1 MMKKIVHLDSH
12 FPTGEQTVQPVML
25 WSRGK
30 SFIEPITKYAS
41 VGAEYF
47 KTIEPIPGHSIVY
60 VLAVSAWERY
70 GENRNGD
77 GFPDQP
83 YKPLSSP
90 PWISEDEILS
100 KHYKSF
106 EQFGFNYR
114 HHQNTDP
121 EKSVGRVMRAFWN
134 PTMYRVE
141 LLIDVDNAKAP
152 DLANRIAA
160 GEYPPVSMGTKVP
173 WDVCLICGNRA
184 PTRAQYCDHLRF
196 QMREVVN
203 GLKVAALNPSCK
215 FFDISWVVRPADP
228 NAYMLKKVA
237 EEAYEI
243 KLSGAAAGE
252 YLDEM
257 QERKMAAHKLAVID
271 KVVQGIP
278 VDAKTE
284 GVDPMHL
291 QNIQTMQ
298 PTAQSMSAGLPE
310 LPDDLLRRLA
320 SSFSL
325 PEIFT
330 STLAMGMPLC
340 TREVVKITIYRQMPQ
355 APNMDGIADAAV
367 AARQPLLGLFQE
379 HPQMLDAFE
388 KDLDIDQCHLN
399 PKVAEMIGTGMEKR
413 SGIYEYLKRK
423 YIPGKYR
430 DETSQ
435 LTPFTLT
442 DPASGQRYGTNRW
455 AAIQAHDEIA
465 KKNLR
470 KVIGGGAAL
479 GGAYGLISAGLRS
492 KGLSKLNPL
501 VAGTLGA
508 VGLSNLP
515 SMGAHYMT
523 DQGVPIPVLTE
534 LTKMSVDSSSFSRSL
549 ALPLFG
555 TLGTMALL
563 GMDRRHRLAQ
573 GYIPGDPSEGVL
585 RRGVDTLGS
594 AAANYPLLF
603 AGLGTMGLRA
613 AGNTQTAKY
622 LGENIV
628 GPLAQKG
635 KSWANKTDEALRGW
649 AKKTDQ
655 GVKDWAS
662 TKTSSDTVGL
672 PDLDMDKIAESLG
685 KILLANTVL

>member
-1 MMKKIVHLDSH
+1 MMKKIVHLDTY

-41 VGAEYF
+41 VGADYF
-47 KTIEPIPGHSIVY
+47 RTIEPIPGHSIVY

-77 GFPDQP
+77 SFPDQP
-83 YKPLSSP
+83 YKPMEGG
-90 PWISEDEILS
+90 ITEDQTLQ

-106 EQFGFNYR
+106 ETVGNVFM
-114 HHQNTDP
+114 HHANNDP
-121 EKSVGRVMRAFWN
+121 AKAVGRVMKAFWN
-134 PTMYRVE
+134 DLMKRVE
-141 LLIDVDNAKAP
+141 LLLDVDNAKTPNIAE
-152 DLANRIAA
+152 RIKN
-160 GEYPPVSMGTKVP
+160 GEFPAVSMGTRVP
-173 WDVCLICGNRA
+173 WDVCSICLNHA

-196 QMREVVN
+196 QMRDVVN
-203 GLKVAALNPSCK
+203 GMKVSALNPSCK

-228 NAYMLKKVA
+228 NAFMLKKVA
-237 EEAYEI
+237 DEAYEI

-257 QERKMAAHKLAVID
+257 GDRKLAAHKLAVID

-278 VDAKTE
+278 VDAKSE
-284 GVDPMHL
+284 NIDPMHL
-291 QNIQTMQ
+291 RNVCAMQ
-298 PTAQSMSAGLPE
+298 PTAQSMSQGLPE

-340 TREVVKITIYRQMPQ
+340 TREVVKITIYRQLPG

-367 AARQPLLGLFQE
+367 SARQPLLDLFQE
-379 HPQMLDAFE
+379 HPQMLDMCE
-388 KDLDIDQCHLN
+388 RDLDIDKCHLN
-399 PKVAEMIGTGMEKR
+399 SKVAEMIGTGMEKR
-413 SGIYEYLKRK
+413 SGIYEYLRRK

-430 DETSQ
+430 EEASQ
-435 LTPFTLT
+435 LTPLSIT
-442 DPASGQRYGTNRW
+442 DPISGQQYGTNRW

-470 KVIGGGAAL
+470 KVLGGAAVL
-479 GGAYGLISAGLRS
+479 GGGYGLISSGLKS

-508 VGLSNLP
+508 IGLAKWP

-523 DQGVPIPVLTE
+523 DQGIPIPVLTE
-534 LTKMSVDSSSFSRSL
+534 LTKTSADSGIARSL

-573 GYIPGDPSEGVL
+573 GYVPGDPYESMP
-585 RRGVDTLGS
+585 RRAVDTVGS
-594 AAANYPLLF
+594 FAENHPLIF

-613 AGNTQTAKY
+613 AGNTQAAKY
-622 LGENIV
+622 LGKNIIK
-628 GPLAQKG
+628 PLAQKG
-635 KSWANKTDEALRGW
+635 QASRGRLDESLRAW
-649 AKKTDQ
+649 AKNTDQ
-655 GVKDWAS
+655 NVKNWAS
-662 TKTSSDTVGL
+662 TKTSSDNVTL
-672 PDLDMDKIAESLG
+672 PELDMSKIAESLG
-685 KILLANTVL
+685 EILLLNTVL

>member
-1 MMKKIVHLDSH
+1 MMKKIVHLDQY

-25 WSRGK
+25 WSGGK
-30 SFIEPITKYAS
+30 RFIEPITKYAS

-47 KTIEPIPGHSIVY
+47 KTIEPVPGHSIVY

-83 YKPLSSP
+83 YKPLASP
-90 PWISEDEILS
+90 PWISEDEVLT

-106 EQFGFNYR
+106 EILGHNYR
-114 HHQNTDP
+114 HHKNTDP
-121 EKSVGRVMRAFWN
+121 EKSVGRVMKAFWN

-141 LLIDVDNAKAP
+141 LLIDVDNVKAP
-152 DLANRIAA
+152 DLAEKIAA

-173 WDVCLICGNRA
+173 WDVCTLCGNKA

-196 QMREVVN
+196 QMRDVVN
-203 GLKVAALNPSCK
+203 GVKIAALNPSCK
-215 FFDISWVVRPADP
+215 FFDISWVIRPADP

-237 EEAYEI
+237 DEAYEI
-243 KLSGAAAGE
+243 KYSGAAAGE

-257 QERKMAAHKLAVID
+257 EERKLAAHKLAVID

-278 VDAKTE
+278 VDAKSE
-284 GVDPMHL
+284 NIDPMHL
-291 QNIQTMQ
+291 RNVCAMQ
-298 PTAQSMSAGLPE
+298 STAQGLSEKLPE

-340 TREVVKITIYRQMPQ
+340 TREVVKITIYRGMPG
-355 APNMDGIADAAV
+355 APNMDGVADAAV
-367 AARQPLLGLFQE
+367 EARQPLLDLFQE

-388 KDLDIDQCHLN
+388 KDLDIDSRHLN
-399 PKVAEMIGTGMEKR
+399 SKVAEMIGTGMEKR
-413 SGIYEYLKRK
+413 SGIYEYLRRK

-430 DETSQ
+430 EEIAQAT
-435 LTPFTLT
+435 TPFSVT
-442 DPASGQRYGTNRW
+442 DPASGQKYTTNRW

-465 KKNLR
+465 KTNLR

-492 KGLSKLNPL
+492 KGLGKLNPL

-508 VGLSNLP
+508 VGLANWP

-534 LTKMSVDSSSFSRSL
+534 LTKTSADSGFARSL

-555 TLGTMALL
+555 TLGVMALL
-563 GMDRRHRLAQ
+563 GMDRKNRLAQ
-573 GYIPGDPSEGVL
+573 GHVPGNPYEGPV
-585 RRGVDTLGS
+585 RRGVDTLSS
-594 AAANYPLLF
+594 AASNYPLLF
-603 AGLGTMGLRA
+603 TGLGTLGLRA
-613 AGNTQTAKY
+613 AGNTSAAKY
-622 LGENIV
+622 LGENV
-628 GPLAQKG
+628 VKPLFSRG
-635 KSWANKTDEALRGW
+635 KTQVKKIDETLR
-649 AKKTDQ
+649 
-655 GVKDWAS
+655 DWAGR
-662 TKTSSDTVGL
+662 TKQELNSNAATKISSDSVSL
-672 PDLDMDKIAESLG
+672 PELDMDKIAESLG
-685 KILLANTVL
+685 EVLLANVRL

>member
-83 YKPLSSP
+83 YKPLANP

-134 PTMYRVE
+134 PTMFRAE

-152 DLANRIAA
+152 DLADRIAA

-173 WDVCLICGNRA
+173 WDVCVICGNRA

-237 EEAYEI
+237 DEAYEI

-310 LPDDLLRRLA
+310 LPDGLLRRLA

-340 TREVVKITIYRQMPQ
+340 TREVVKITIYRQMPK

-367 AARQPLLGLFQE
+367 EARQPLLDLFQE

-388 KDLDIDQCHLN
+388 KDLDIDRCHLN

-423 YIPGKYR
+423 YVPGKYR
-430 DETSQ
+430 EEYSQ
-435 LTPFTLT
+435 TMPLSIT
-442 DPASGQRYGTNRW
+442 DPNSGQQYGTNRW

-470 KVIGGGAAL
+470 KVLGGGAAL
-479 GGAYGLISAGLRS
+479 GGAYALISSGLRH

-508 VGLSNLP
+508 VGLMNWP

-523 DQGVPIPVLTE
+523 DQGIPIPVLTE
-534 LTKMSVDSSSFSRSL
+534 LSKTSADAGFSRSL

-563 GMDRRHRLAQ
+563 GMDRRNRLAQ
-573 GYIPGDPSEGVL
+573 GYVSGDPFESAP
-585 RRGVDTLGS
+585 RRGIDALS
-594 AAANYPLLF
+594 AAAERNPLIF
-603 AGLGTMGLRA
+603 AGLGTLGLRA
-613 AGNTQTAKY
+613 AGNTQAAKY
-622 LGENIV
+622 LGENI
-628 GPLAQKG
+628 
-635 KSWANKTDEALRGW
+635 
-649 AKKTDQ
+649 AKP
-655 GVKDWAS
+655 AS
-662 TKTSSDTVGL
+662 RKLQDVLKNWTSGIGQNAKNWTNTKVSSDTVVL
-672 PDLDMDKIAESLG
+672 PELDMDKIAESLG
-685 KILLANTVL
+685 EILLANTVL